1 MMQYLVQN
9 IEINGNCVPLRCYIP
24 DAAPHAKYREDRPA
38 IIVLPG
44 GAYRGLY
51 GGEGEPIALQYL
63 AAGVCAFVLEYSVAP
78 NRFPQALLEVLTAVR
93 YIRDHATEFGINP
106 QNIAVCGF
114 SAGGHLAGSAGI
126 LWKDSRLDGQL
137 EGDRRIYRPDK
148 MILCYPV
155 TTFQSHNGSFKNLL
169 GEENMSPENIAGVS
183 LENFVDEDSC
193 PAYIWHNYDD
203 PGVDIAETLL
213 IGRLL
218 CQKKVPV
225 EMRIYP
231 TGGHGTCL
239 GTYVTKNQEFGCDKP
254 CAGWVGDTLP
264 FLFR

>member
-1 MMQYLVQN
+1 MQHFVHD
-9 IEINGNCVPLRCYIP
+9 IEVNDLRVTLRCYIP
-24 DAAPHAKYREDRPA
+24 EAAPHAKYREDRPA
-38 IIVLPG
+38 VIVFPG

-51 GGEGEPIALQYL
+51 GGEAEPIALQYL
-63 AAGVCAFVLEYSVAP
+63 AAGVCAFVLDYSVAP
-78 NRFPQALLEVLTAVR
+78 IRFPQALLEALTAVR
-93 YIRDHATEFGINP
+93 YVRDNAEAFGVNP

-126 LWKDSRLDGQL
+126 LWKDPRLDGFL
-137 EGDRRIYRPDK
+137 EGDRRLYRPDK

-155 TTFQSHNGSFKNLL
+155 TTSESHQGSFKNLL
-169 GEENMSPENIAGVS
+169 GEENQTPESIAGVS

-193 PAYIWHNYDD
+193 PAYIWHNCDD
-203 PGVDIAETLL
+203 ASVDVAETLL
-213 IGRLL
+213 LARLL
-218 CQKKVPV
+218 CKKKVPV

-239 GTYVTKNQEFGCDKP
+239 GTYVTKPLDFGCDKP
-254 CAGWVGDTLP
+254 CAGWVSDTLP